1 MFLSMEF
8 PKSSR
13 MEWVMKIRTTWWFR
27 ANLEIFTPPGFKIV
41 AIIPADHH
49 FELELDGQCSFNS
62 TCWTEV
68 GSKRQ
73 KLDEPPAAWLSF
85 KRQLIIWNCATS
97 KYIKI
102 LDVNIPGAMPCLL
115 PHQKPW
121 TCWGNQRIFKQCS
134 TDSCKCFSTLALVAK
149 GIVYCSS
156 MLSNFLVGSLSTPIA
171 SGWMLS

>member
-1 MFLSMEF
+1 MSDENQDNLVV
-8 PKSSR
+8 PGKSGDLYAPWLQNCSYHSR
-13 MEWVMKIRTTWWFR
+13 RSSLRIGTWWTVFLFDWIGKNYLLSL
-27 ANLEIFTPPGFKIV
+27 A
-41 AIIPADHH
+41 
-49 FELELDGQCSFNS
+49 S

-102 LDVNIPGAMPCLL
+102 LDVNIPGAIPCLL

-149 GIVYCSS
+149 GIVCCSS
-156 MLSNFLVGSLSTPIA
+156 MLSKFLVGSLSTPIA